1 MKQMEIAMTKNIPV
15 KDLGKMY
22 YDIVFPDVNRVE
34 VIDKEGRSYTNMT
47 VTEAAL
53 MLQDD
58 NKTLKIFLK

>member
-1 MKQMEIAMTKNIPV
+1 MTKGIPV
-15 KDLGKMY
+15 EDLGKM

-34 VIDKEGRSYTNMT
+34 VIDKEGRSYTNMK

>member
-1 MKQMEIAMTKNIPV
+1 MTKGILVEDP
-15 KDLGKMY
+15 GKMY

-34 VIDKEGRSYTNMT
+34 VIDKEGRSYTNME

-58 NKTLKIFLK
+58 NKTLKIFIK

>member
-1 MKQMEIAMTKNIPV
+1 MTKGIPV
-15 KDLGKMY
+15 GDLGKMY
-22 YDIVFPDVNRVE
+22 DIVFSDVNRVE
-34 VIDKEGRSYTNMT
+34 VIDKEGRSYTNMK